1 MTRSDIVVVG
11 GANFDYVVRAGRLPV
26 PGETLEGEVFEEGAG
41 GKGANQ
47 AVGVARLGARVAFV
61 SRVGVDA
68 RGDALIAGLR
78 EAGVDER
85 HVVRDRE
92 KPTGVALIAVN
103 HQGDKQIV
111 TAPGAN
117 RQLSESDIEATKE
130 CIAFAR
136 VLVVNLEVPLRAVE
150 AALRLA
156 KASGAR
162 TLLDPA
168 PAVPLSEELL
178 RLVDVIRPNAA
189 EAEVLTNVKVHDV
202 RSAAQCA
209 RVLIARGVGSAIL
222 QAGDSGDLVVTREEQ
237 HLLEHLA
244 VDSVDATGAGDAFMA
259 GLAAAL
265 AEGRS
270 LLDAANLGSAAAAF
284 STTRLG
290 ARAGLPRREDLVS
303 LLVGRRAP
311 LPSVPI

>member
-1 MTRSDIVVVG
+1 MTPSDIVVVG
-11 GANFDYVVRAGRLPV
+11 GANFDYFVRGGRLPA
-26 PGETLEGEVFEEGAG
+26 PGETVEGEVFQEGPG

-47 AVGVARLGARVAFV
+47 AVGAARLGARVAFV
-61 SRVGVDA
+61 GRVGIDA
-68 RGDALIAGLR
+68 RGDTLIAGLR
-78 EAGVDER
+78 EAGVDAT
-85 HVVRDRE
+85 HVFRDRE
-92 KPTGVALIAVN
+92 APTGVALIAVD
-103 HQGDKQIV
+103 HGGEKQIV

-117 RQLSESDIEATKE
+117 RQLSESEIEVAKE
-130 CIAFAR
+130 RIAFAR
-136 VLVVNLEVPLRAVE
+136 VLAVTLEVPLGTAL

-156 KASGAR
+156 KASGAKA
-162 TLLDPA
+162 LLDPA

-189 EAEVLTNVKVHDV
+189 EAEVLTNVKVRDV
-202 RSAAQCA
+202 RSAARCG
-209 RVLIARGVGSAIL
+209 RVLLARGVGSAII
-222 QAGDSGDLVVTREEQ
+222 QAGDSGDLVVTRDEQ
-237 HLLEHLA
+237 HLLAHLS

-270 LLDAANLGSAAAAF
+270 LLDAASLGSAAAAF

-303 LLVGRRAP
+303 LLAGRRAS
-311 LPSVPI
+311 LSSVPV

>member
-1 MTRSDIVVVG
+1 MARSDIVVVG
-11 GANFDYVVRAGRLPV
+11 GANFDYIVRGGRLPV
-26 PGETLEGEVFEEGAG
+26 PGETLEGEVFQEGPG

-47 AVGVARLGARVAFV
+47 AVGAARLGARVAFV

-68 RGDALIAGLR
+68 RGDTLIAGLR
-78 EAGVDER
+78 EAGVDVS
-85 HVVRDRE
+85 HVSRDRE
-92 KPTGVALIAVN
+92 KPTGVALIAVD
-103 HQGDKQIV
+103 HQGEKQII

-117 RQLSESDIEATKE
+117 RQLTESEIEVARE

-136 VLVVNLEVPLRAVE
+136 VLVVNLEVPIRAVD

-156 KASGAR
+156 KASGAK

-202 RSAAQCA
+202 RSAAQCG
-209 RVLIARGVGSAIL
+209 RVLLARGVGSAIL
-222 QAGDSGDLVVTREEQ
+222 QAGASGDLVVTRDEQ
-237 HLLEHLA
+237 HLLEHLT

-265 AEGRS
+265 TEGRS
-270 LLDAANLGSAAAAF
+270 LLDAASLGSAAAAF

-303 LLVGRRAP
+303 LLAGRRAP
-311 LPSVPI
+311 LSSVPI

>member
-11 GANFDYVVRAGRLPV
+11 GANFDYVVRGERLPV
-26 PGETLEGEVFEEGAG
+26 PGETLEGEVFQEGPG

-47 AVGVARLGARVAFV
+47 AVGAARLGAKVTFV

-68 RGDALIAGLR
+68 RGDTLIAGLR

-92 KPTGVALIAVN
+92 RPTGVALIAVD
-103 HQGDKQIV
+103 HEGEKQIV

-117 RQLSESDIEATKE
+117 RQLSETEIEAAKE
-130 CIAFAR
+130 SIAFAR

-156 KASGAR
+156 KASGAK

-189 EAEVLTNVKVHDV
+189 EAEVLTNVKVRDV

-209 RVLIARGVGSAIL
+209 RVLMARGVGAAIL
-222 QAGDSGDLVVTREEQ
+222 QAGNSGDLVVTRQEQ

-259 GLAAAL
+259 GLAAGL

-270 LLDAANLGSAAAAF
+270 LLDAASLGSAAAAF

-290 ARAGLPRREDLVS
+290 ARAGLPRREDLAS
-303 LLVGRRAP
+303 LLAGRRAP